1 MKINFLWGKSNVISI
16 YSWKHP
22 ELAIYDPN
30 REEEENWVAYKM
42 NQALN
47 PEDIKPYKPLYKVKP
62 KPKGSFVLRIVKRK

>member
-22 ELAIYDPN
+22 ELAIYDSN

-62 KPKGSFVLRIVKRK
+62 KPKGPFVPRII

>member
-30 REEEENWVAYKM
+30 REEEEKWVAYKM

-62 KPKGSFVLRIVKRK
+62 KPKGPFVPRII